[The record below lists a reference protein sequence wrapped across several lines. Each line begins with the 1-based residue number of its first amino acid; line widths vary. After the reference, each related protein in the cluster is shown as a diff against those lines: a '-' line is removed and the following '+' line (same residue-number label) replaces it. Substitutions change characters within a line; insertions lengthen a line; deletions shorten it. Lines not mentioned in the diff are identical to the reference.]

1 MFRVFRR
8 KADAARPARKQSF
21 AQRGGWNLNVGCPAM
36 TSTGYMTALG
46 RKLPFNPLV
55 PPLAAKRIHLKLK
68 RSEFPLTLP
77 ITRMLHVSP
86 YVDQWVHGETGSGP
100 ESGCAQGA

>member
-46 RKLPFNPLV
+46 RYVNLSIATPMHMSRLCTGEAGGDGEE
-55 PPLAAKRIHLKLK
+55 AASARH
-68 RSEFPLTLP
+68 T
-77 ITRMLHVSP
+77 
-86 YVDQWVHGETGSGP
+86 
-100 ESGCAQGA
+100 AA

>member
-1 MFRVFRR
+1 MSSSKRQVNSRVARLMFRVFRR

-46 RKLPFNPLV
+46 R
-55 PPLAAKRIHLKLK
+55 
-68 RSEFPLTLP
+68 
-77 ITRMLHVSP
+77 
-86 YVDQWVHGETGSGP
+86 
-100 ESGCAQGA
+100 